1 MPDSSRLLTAEVSAR
16 MQLVLMPKRSVVKRT
31 APSAAI
37 ALHIDRHTIN
47 SDGRLLLVG
56 LKFDDEFRQN
66 LGVVVFDVQRGQ

>member
-1 MPDSSRLLTAEVSAR
+1 MPNRSRLSNAEVAAR
-16 MQLVLMPKRSVVKRT
+16 VQLVLMPKRSVVKRT

-37 ALHIDRHTIN
+37 ALHIDRHSIN

-56 LKFDDEFRQN
+56 LKFDAEFRQN